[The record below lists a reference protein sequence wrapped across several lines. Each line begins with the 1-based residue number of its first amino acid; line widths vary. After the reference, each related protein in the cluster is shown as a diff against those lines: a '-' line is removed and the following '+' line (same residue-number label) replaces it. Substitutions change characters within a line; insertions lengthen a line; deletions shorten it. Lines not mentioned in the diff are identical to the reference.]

1 MRIVVVGAGYVGL
14 VTGTCLAETGN
25 HVVCVDKD
33 RDKVRLLGEGKVPFY
48 EAGLAELME
57 RNVRAGRL
65 VFAGT
70 LADPDVIG
78 AAEVVFIA
86 VGTPPKDDGQADLSA
101 VMAVAEEIAA
111 ARKPPPLVVVKS
123 TVPVGT
129 CARLQVLLDDRTGGR
144 TQVASNPEFL
154 REGAAV
160 RDFNYPDRI
169 VIGTPHEQAAAVLKR
184 LYAPFVRTLH
194 PILVMSRE
202 SAEMTKYAANCLLA
216 ARISFMNEMANL
228 SRALG
233 ASVSEVRTG
242 IGFDDRIGLRHLFPG
257 VGYGGSCFPKDV
269 LAMTHLGRTHGVEVR
284 MLQAT
289 HQVNER
295 QKRQLAERL
304 IEHFGGSCKGRTIAA
319 WGVTFKPQTD
329 DLRDAPALAIID
341 MLLEAGAVVQAYDP
355 LGLDRLRAL
364 YAERVVYASSG
375 LAALDGADA
384 LVVVT
389 EWNEFRTLD
398 FDELRRRMKNL
409 VIFDGRNLYNRD
421 EMRREGVTHFSIG
434 HRDIT

>member
-14 VTGTCLAETGN
+14 VTGTCLAEAGN
-25 HVVCVDKD
+25 FCSCVDKD
-33 RDKVRLLGEGKVPFY
+33 RDKVHLLERGQVPFY
-48 EAGLAELME
+48 EAGLAELMQ

-65 VFAGT
+65 VFAHTDHRAET
-70 LADPDVIG
+70 LADRLAD
-78 AAEVVFIA
+78 AEVAFIA
-86 VGTPPKDDGQADLSA
+86 VGTPSKADGEADLSA
-101 VMAVAEEIAA
+101 LLDVADKIASA
-111 ARKPPPLVVVKS
+111 EKPPPLVVVKS

-129 CARLQVLLDDRTGGR
+129 CARLQQLFDDRTGGKV
-144 TQVASNPEFL
+144 QVAANPEFL

-169 VIGTPHEQAAAVLKR
+169 VIGTPDIQVAAVLKR

-242 IGFDDRIGLRHLFPG
+242 IGFDERIGLRHLFPG
-257 VGYGGSCFPKDV
+257 IGYGGSCFPKDV
-269 LAMTHLGRTHGVEVR
+269 RAMTHLGQAHGVEVR

-289 HQVNER
+289 HEVNQR

-304 IEHFGGSCKGRTIAA
+304 IEHFGGSCRGRTVAV

-341 MLLEAGAVVQAYDP
+341 MLLEAGATVQAYDP
-355 LGLDRLRAL
+355 LGLDRLREIYGDRL
-364 YAERVVYASSG
+364 VYAPSN

-384 LVVVT
+384 LVVAT

-398 FDELRRRMKNL
+398 FDELRSRMKAV
-409 VIFDGRNLYNRD
+409 VIFDGRNLYN
-421 EMRREGVTHFSIG
+421 
-434 HRDIT
+434 